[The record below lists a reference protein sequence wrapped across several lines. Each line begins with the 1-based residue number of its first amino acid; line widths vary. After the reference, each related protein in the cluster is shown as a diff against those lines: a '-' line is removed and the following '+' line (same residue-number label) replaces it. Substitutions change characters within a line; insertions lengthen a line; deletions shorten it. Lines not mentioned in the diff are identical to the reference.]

1 MTRKKALPAK
11 ADAPPPAATASRDEA
26 RQFKIAQALIRP
38 STLAANTIST
48 LRLAGDQTDVVSLT
62 VALREQQALVS
73 KGDLSRAEGM
83 LIAQA
88 HTLDALFAKLTHR
101 ATLNMGEYLDA
112 AEKYMRMALR
122 AQSQCRATLETLA
135 LLKNPPNPTFIRQAN
150 VAHGPQQVNNASNTH
165 AHARAQETENRQ
177 TELLEHDHG
186 DRLDTRAASTAGG
199 ADPAVAA
206 LGEGDRTEV
215 RRR

>member
-1 MTRKKALPAK
+1 MTRKKTLPAK

-38 STLAANTIST
+38 STLAAATIKELDIVGS
-48 LRLAGDQTDVVSLT
+48 QTDVVSLT
-62 VALREQQALVS
+62 MALHEQQALTA
-73 KGDLSRAEGM
+73 KGDMSRAKAM

-88 HTLDALFAKLTHR
+88 TTLDALFCSLTRR
-101 ATLNMGEYLDA
+101 AVNQELLHQYETHFRL
-112 AEKYMRMALR
+112 ALR

-150 VAHGPQQVNNASNTH
+150 VAHGPQQVNNGAPPPSDP
-165 AHARAQETENRQ
+165 ARAQETENRQ

-186 DRLDTRAASTAGG
+186 ERLDTRAAGTASG
-199 ADPAVAA
+199 ADPAMAT
-206 LGEGDRTEV
+206 LGTVDGTKV

>member
-1 MTRKKALPAK
+1 MTRKKTLPAK

-38 STLAANTIST
+38 STLAAATIKELDIVGS
-48 LRLAGDQTDVVSLT
+48 QTDVVSLT
-62 VALREQQALVS
+62 MALREQQALTA
-73 KGDLSRAEGM
+73 KGDMSRAEAM

-88 HTLDALFAKLTHR
+88 TTLDALFCSLTRR
-101 ATLNMGEYLDA
+101 AVNQELLHQYETHFRL
-112 AEKYMRMALR
+112 ALR

-150 VAHGPQQVNNASNTH
+150 VAHGPQQVNNATDTHAH

-177 TELLEHDHG
+177 TELLGRDNGEW
-186 DRLDTRAASTAGG
+186 LDTRAAGTASG
-199 ADPAVAA
+199 ADPAMAT
-206 LGEGDRTEV
+206 LGTVDGTKV

>member
-11 ADAPPPAATASRDEA
+11 ADAAPPATATADEA

-48 LRLAGDQTDVVSLT
+48 LRLAGDQTDMVSLT

-73 KGDLSRAEGM
+73 KGDLGRAEAM
-83 LIAQA
+83 LICQA
-88 HTLDALFAKLTHR
+88 HTLDALFGNELMTAMRQEALPQFEAHAKL
-101 ATLNMGEYLDA
+101 AM
-112 AEKYMRMALR
+112 R

-135 LLKNPPNPTFIRQAN
+135 TIKNPPIPTFIRQAN
-150 VAHGPQQVNNASNTH
+150 VAHGPQQVNNGTAPAGEPSRT
-165 AHARAQETENRQ
+165 RESETRQ

-186 DRLDTRAASTAGG
+186 ERLDTRAAG
-199 ADPAVAA
+199 ATSGANPAMATLEAVD
-206 LGEGDRTEV
+206 GTKV

>member
-11 ADAPPPAATASRDEA
+11 ADAAPPATATADEA

-48 LRLAGDQTDVVSLT
+48 LRLAGDQTDMVSLT

-73 KGDLSRAEGM
+73 KGDLGRAEAM
-83 LIAQA
+83 LITQA
-88 HTLDALFAKLTHR
+88 HTLDALFCKLTHR

-112 AEKYMRMALR
+112 AEKYMRLALR
-122 AQSQCRATLETLA
+122 AQNQCRATLETLA
-135 LLKNPPNPTFIRQAN
+135 IIKNPPNPTFIRQAN

-165 AHARAQETENRQ
+165 ARAQETQTRQ

-186 DRLDTRAASTAGG
+186 ERLDTRAAG
-199 ADPAVAA
+199 ATSGANPAMATLEAVD
-206 LGEGDRTEV
+206 GTKV